1 MVMTAIA
8 LQAGVALAVQ
18 SPAHSSA
25 APRPSLEEA
34 GFLTAA
40 ADTQA
45 SVAAAVRVDRGART
59 RQRATTASTPA
70 TRAVAVAAANINN
83 SDQHGN
89 LLTNFDGTGSL
100 DSGITNFGA
109 EFEPPDQGLCVGNGF
124 VVDMVN
130 SAYRVY
136 NTKGVSLAGPFNINK
151 VFHDGF
157 TQFTSDPRCYFD
169 ASTHTW
175 FAVILFL
182 NDTFTASRLEIA
194 VTGDPTKSWRVF
206 KIDTTRVGGNGCP
219 CFGDQPTL
227 GIDGFNIYVTT
238 NEFSING
245 PPFAFNGAQIYA
257 IDKNDLVA
265 NAKKVHF
272 VHFRD
277 LSIGGALAGSV
288 QPALTTGSP
297 GAEYF
302 LSSLD
307 PNGLGDNRIGVW
319 ALTNASAV
327 GEGDMPT
334 LTSKVINSEAYS
346 IPPAAMQ
353 KGSTSLLDAGDDRM
367 QQVQFIGGSIW
378 GALDTSLQPAGDAA
392 ARAGI
397 AWFKVTPRLS
407 GSKLGNASIEKQ
419 GYIQSKGE
427 YLLYPAIQADSAGR
441 AAVVFTLTSAKRF
454 ASAAYDVTGE
464 ESSNFGR
471 PVVAAA
477 GTGPYDPLATRWG
490 DYSWAVLDP
499 VTDSVWMATEY
510 IPPPASQTTDGL
522 RNWGT
527 RVLQVSLAD

>member
-1 MVMTAIA
+1 MVDVVRKR
-8 LQAGVALAVQ
+8 LPGY
-18 SPAHSSA
+18 
-25 APRPSLEEA
+25 
-34 GFLTAA
+34 
-40 ADTQA
+40 DTERHHHRR
-45 SVAAAVRVDRGART
+45 S
-59 RQRATTASTPA
+59 
-70 TRAVAVAAANINN
+70 
-83 SDQHGN
+83 
-89 LLTNFDGTGSL
+89 
-100 DSGITNFGA
+100 
-109 EFEPPDQGLCVGNGF
+109 
-124 VVDMVN
+124 
-130 SAYRVY
+130 
-136 NTKGVSLAGPFNINK
+136 FNINK
-151 VFHDGF
+151 PFHDGF
-157 TQFTSDPRCYFD
+157 KQFTSDPRCYFD
-169 ASTHTW
+169 ASTNTW

-182 NDTFTASRLEIA
+182 NGPFTASRLDIA
-194 VTGDPTKSWRVF
+194 VNSTGDPTKSWKVF
-206 KIDTTRVGGNGCP
+206 RIDTTRKGGNGCP

-227 GIDGFNIYVTT
+227 GIDGSNIYVTT

-245 PPFAFNGAQIYA
+245 PEFNGAQIYA
-257 IDKNDLVA
+257 IDKSDLVA

-272 VHFRD
+272 VHFPD
-277 LSIGGALAGSV
+277 LSIGGALAASV

-307 PNGLGDNRIGVW
+307 PNGTGDNRIGVW

-334 LTSKVINSEAYS
+334 LTSKVINSEAYAKP
-346 IPPAAMQ
+346 PPALQ
-353 KGSTSLLDAGDDRM
+353 KGSSSPLDSGDDRM
-367 QQVQFIGGSIW
+367 QQVQFIGGAIW
-378 GALDTSLQPAGDAA
+378 GALGTSLQPAGDSAP
-392 ARAGI
+392 RAGA
-397 AWFKVTPRLS
+397 AWFKVKPRLS
-407 GSKLGNASIEKQ
+407 GSTLRGASIEKQ

-527 RVLQVSLAD
+527 RVLQVSLAI